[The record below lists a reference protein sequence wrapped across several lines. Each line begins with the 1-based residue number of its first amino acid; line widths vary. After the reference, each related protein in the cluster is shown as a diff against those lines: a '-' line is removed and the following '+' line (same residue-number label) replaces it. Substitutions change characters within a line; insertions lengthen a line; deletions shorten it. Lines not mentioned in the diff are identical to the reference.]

1 MVLTENDEE
10 EKRMAETKEMAVTEM
25 TPSKEFLRGLG
36 LRKKDLKERHLGR
49 AMVKLVEWKR

>member
-1 MVLTENDEE
+1 MTENDEE